1 MMKFKSIF
9 AFLTLLFSSVSY
21 SETGIASFYGP
32 GFHGKR
38 TASGEIFNTHKLTA
52 AHKTLAFG
60 TKVKVTNLSN
70 KKSVLVTITDRGPH
84 VHKRIIDLSQAA
96 KNAIGMNGTAKVALQ
111 VIK

>member
-1 MMKFKSIF
+1 MMKLLIAILLIVTSEFSF
-9 AFLTLLFSSVSY
+9 AQ
-21 SETGIASFYGP
+21 TGIASWYGP